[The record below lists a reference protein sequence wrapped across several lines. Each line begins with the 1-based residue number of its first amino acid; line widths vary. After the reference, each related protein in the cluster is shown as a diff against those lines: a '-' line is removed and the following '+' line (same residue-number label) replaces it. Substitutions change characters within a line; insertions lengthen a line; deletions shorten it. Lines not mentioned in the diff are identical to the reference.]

1 VTGTTHSATLRYTLY
16 APPLNERDLD
26 LAEYARADPY
36 TPIPTPYLIETTFPR
51 DSHAMIEVRNNLPTG
66 KVACTIEYGVNDG
79 SSMKKRSAQGASV
92 ATCDAYLP

>member
-1 VTGTTHSATLRYTLY
+1 
-16 APPLNERDLD
+16 
-26 LAEYARADPY
+26 
-36 TPIPTPYLIETTFPR
+36 
-51 DSHAMIEVRNNLPTG
+51 MIEVRNNLPTG